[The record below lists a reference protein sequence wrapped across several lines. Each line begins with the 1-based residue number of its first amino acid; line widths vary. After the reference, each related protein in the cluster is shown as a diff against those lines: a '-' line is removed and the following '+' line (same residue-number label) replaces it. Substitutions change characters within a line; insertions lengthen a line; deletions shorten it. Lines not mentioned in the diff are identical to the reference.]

1 MTKLKLQLSVHPLPS
16 LEKLTG
22 ITINKP
28 SSAPAR
34 GNKSSSVSK
43 TNSAPAE
50 TRNLNRINSLRR
62 RIKTRNPQHVTKN
75 CDTCGSNV
83 HTTFDHNDIEWFRK
97 REALQAKK
105 VEYFKASKTE
115 SSSALRSKTLTKRKR
130 EALQAK
136 KVEYFKA
143 SKTESSSALRSKTLT
158 KRYLNGTPSLGIQYS
173 KRSGL
178 DLKGYRDYDYAECN
192 MDSKSTSNACQLLE
206 GKLVC

>member
-1 MTKLKLQLSVHPLPS
+1 HPLPS

-43 TNSAPAE
+43 TNSAPAGE
-50 TRNLNRINSLRR
+50 SSSRSRPARPAIPFPSCIHYGYNDHKSNDYVYYPIYEIYESYDHDTYGHNRINSLRR

-115 SSSALRSKTLTKRKR
+115 SSSTLRSKTLTKRW
-130 EALQAK
+130 
-136 KVEYFKA
+136 V
-143 SKTESSSALRSKTLT
+143 SKQ
-158 KRYLNGTPSLGIQYS
+158 N
-173 KRSGL
+173 
-178 DLKGYRDYDYAECN
+178 
-192 MDSKSTSNACQLLE
+192 
-206 GKLVC
+206 